1 MPRLPKPSRH
11 LGRVRKEGPSFRA
24 RRLTRGRDLL
34 GPDSVGIRQSLV
46 ALAFSSLTAVVAGG
60 FLAAMTGTLERYPG
74 LLVLVPAAIGMRGN
88 IFGALGSR
96 LATSIHAGTFR
107 MSRRSEALVTQNVLA
122 SGVLSLVTA
131 VMLALLVKVLSPIF
145 GLDSVIAISDLIV
158 LSAVGALLS
167 FLVLIVVTLGLAAR
181 SVHRGWDLD
190 DVNAPLVSAVGD
202 VVTLPALFIA
212 SFLLEIDVLTTS
224 LAVVFVLLSLL
235 TLWWSR
241 RSLLTTMRQV
251 LGESLPILFATGILL
266 VIAGVVIEHE
276 LATFAAN
283 RAVLVLVPACLA
295 VAGAIGGIL
304 SGRLSSKFH
313 LGVIEPTAIPGR
325 PARRDLIAGLAF
337 ALPVFIFNGLLAAG
351 VSTLF
356 GFESPGLVSLL
367 WISVIGGSIATLLAG
382 AIGYYGT
389 ALAVRGG
396 VDPDTYGMPL
406 VTSSVDLG
414 GAAALVLTIGWVG
427 LS

>member
-1 MPRLPKPSRH
+1 MPRLPKLSRH
-11 LGRVRKEGPSFRA
+11 SGRVRKEGSYFRA
-24 RRLTRGRDLL
+24 RRLARGRDLL

-46 ALAFSSLTAVVAGG
+46 ALGFSSLTAVVAGG

-122 SGVLSLVTA
+122 AGVLSLVTA
-131 VMLALLVKVLSPIF
+131 VMLALLAKVLSPIF
-145 GLDSVIAISDLIV
+145 GLDSVIAVSDLIV
-158 LSAVGALLS
+158 LSVVGSLLS
-167 FLVLIVVTLGLAAR
+167 FLILIVVTLGLAAR
-181 SVHRGWDLD
+181 SAHRGWDLD

-202 VVTLPALFIA
+202 VVTLPALFIS

-224 LAVVFVLLSLL
+224 LAVLFVLLGLL
-235 TLWWSR
+235 SLWWSR

-251 LGESLPILFATGILL
+251 LSESLPILFATGILL

-276 LATFAAN
+276 LATFVAN

-295 VAGAIGGIL
+295 SAGAIGGIL

-313 LGVIEPTAIPGR
+313 LGVIEPTAVPGR

-337 ALPVFIFNGLLAAG
+337 AVPVLIFNGLLAHV
-351 VSTLF
+351 VSALF
-356 GFESPGLVSLL
+356 GFESPGFVSLL

-389 ALAVRGG
+389 ALAVRAG

-414 GAAALVLTIGWVG
+414 GAAALILTIGWFG

>member
-1 MPRLPKPSRH
+1 MPRLPTPSRH
-11 LGRVRKEGPSFRA
+11 SGRVRKEGSSFRA
-24 RRLTRGRDLL
+24 RRLARGRDLL

-46 ALAFSSLTAVVAGG
+46 ALGFSSVAAVVAGG

-74 LLVLVPAAIGMRGN
+74 FLVLVPAAIGMRGN

-107 MSRRSEALVTQNVLA
+107 MSHRPDALVTQNVVA

-131 VMLALLVKVLSPIF
+131 VMLGLLTKVLSPIF
-145 GLDSVIAISDLIV
+145 GLDSVIGVSDLIV
-158 LSAVGALLS
+158 LSAIGALLS
-167 FLVLIVVTLGLAAR
+167 FLVLIAVTLGLAAR
-181 SVHRGWDLD
+181 SAHRGWDLD

-202 VVTLPALFIA
+202 VVTLPALFVA

-224 LAVVFVLLSLL
+224 LAAFLLLLSLL
-235 TLWWSR
+235 SLWWSR

-251 LGESLPILFATGILL
+251 LAESLPILLATGILL

-276 LATFAAN
+276 LDTFAAN

-295 VAGAIGGIL
+295 AAGGIGGIL

-313 LGVIEPTAIPGR
+313 LGVIEPTAVPGR
-325 PARRDLIAGLAF
+325 AARRDLIAGLAF
-337 ALPVFIFNGLLAAG
+337 ALPVLIFNGLLAHGA
-351 VSTLF
+351 STLF

-382 AIGYYGT
+382 AIAYYGT
-389 ALAVRGG
+389 ALAVRAG

-414 GAAALVLTIGWVG
+414 GAAALVLTIGWFG

>member
-1 MPRLPKPSRH
+1 MPRLPKPPRRS
-11 LGRVRKEGPSFRA
+11 GRVRKERPSFRA
-24 RRLTRGRDLL
+24 RRSARVRDLL
-34 GPDSVGIRQSLV
+34 GPDAVGIRQSLV
-46 ALAFSSLTAVVAGG
+46 ALGFSSFTAVVAGG
-60 FLAAMTGTLERYPG
+60 FLAAMMGTLERNPG

-107 MSRRSEALVTQNVLA
+107 MSRRADALVTQNVLA

-131 VMLALLVKVLSPIF
+131 VMLAVITKILSPIF
-145 GLDSVIAISDLIV
+145 GLDSVIGVADLVV
-158 LSAVGALLS
+158 LSTVGALLS

-181 SVHRGWDLD
+181 SAQRGWDLD

-202 VVTLPALFIA
+202 VVTLPALFVA
-212 SFLLEIDVLTTS
+212 SFLLEIDALTTS
-224 LAVVFVLLSLL
+224 LASLLVLLSLL
-235 TLWWSR
+235 SLWWSR

-251 LGESLPILFATGILL
+251 LAESLPILLATGILL

-295 VAGAIGGIL
+295 AAGAIGGIL

-313 LGVIEPTAIPGR
+313 LGVIEPTAVPGR

-337 ALPVFIFNGLLAAG
+337 ALPVLIFNGLLAHVAS
-351 VSTLF
+351 VLF
-356 GFESPGLVSLL
+356 SFESPGLASLL

-389 ALAVRGG
+389 ALAVRAGA
-396 VDPDTYGMPL
+396 DPDTYGMPL

-414 GAAALVLTIGWVG
+414 GAAALVLTIGWLG

>member
-1 MPRLPKPSRH
+1 M
-11 LGRVRKEGPSFRA
+11 A
-24 RRLTRGRDLL
+24 RGRDLL

-46 ALAFSSLTAVVAGG
+46 ALGFSSLTAVVAGG

-131 VMLALLVKVLSPIF
+131 VMLALLAKVLSPIF
-145 GLDSVIAISDLIV
+145 GLDSVIAVSDLIV
-158 LSAVGALLS
+158 LSVVGSLLS
-167 FLVLIVVTLGLAAR
+167 FLILIVVTLGLAAR
-181 SVHRGWDLD
+181 SAHRGWDLD

-202 VVTLPALFIA
+202 VVTLPALFIS

-224 LAVVFVLLSLL
+224 LAVLFVLLGLL
-235 TLWWSR
+235 SLWWSR

-251 LGESLPILFATGILL
+251 LSESLPILFATGILL

-276 LATFAAN
+276 LATFVAN

-295 VAGAIGGIL
+295 SAGAIGGIL

-313 LGVIEPTAIPGR
+313 LGVIEPTAVPGR

-337 ALPVFIFNGLLAAG
+337 AVPVLIFNGLLAHV
-351 VSTLF
+351 VSALF
-356 GFESPGLVSLL
+356 GFESPGFVSLL

-389 ALAVRGG
+389 ALAVRAG

-414 GAAALVLTIGWVG
+414 GAAALILTIGWFG

>member
-1 MPRLPKPSRH
+1 MRLLPTSQRSS
-11 LGRVRKEGPSFRA
+11 GRRRRERQRFRVRRTA
-24 RRLTRGRDLL
+24 RVRDLL
-34 GPDSVGIRQSLV
+34 GPDNVGIRQSLV
-46 ALAFSSLTAVVAGG
+46 ALGFSSLTAVVAGG
-60 FLAAMTGTLERYPG
+60 LLAAMTGTLERYPG

-107 MSRRSEALVTQNVLA
+107 MSRRPETLVMQNVFA

-131 VMLALLVKVLSPIF
+131 VSLAVLTKILSPIF
-145 GLDSVIAISDLIV
+145 GLDSVVAVSDLLV

-167 FLVLIVVTLGLAAR
+167 FVVLMGVTLALAAR
-181 SVHRGWDLD
+181 SAQRGWDLD

-202 VVTLPALFIA
+202 VVTLPALLVA
-212 SFLLEIDVLTTS
+212 SLLLEIDALTNILAIALLMAAAWSLWWGRRTVLT
-224 LAVVFVLLSLL
+224 L
-235 TLWWSR
+235 
-241 RSLLTTMRQV
+241 MRQV
-251 LGESLPILFATGILL
+251 LIESLPILLATGILL

-276 LATFAAN
+276 LTAFAAN
-283 RAVLVLVPACLA
+283 RAMLVLVPACLA
-295 VAGAIGGIL
+295 TAGAIGGIL

-325 PARRDLIAGLAF
+325 PARRDLMAAFAF
-337 ALPVFIFNGLLAAG
+337 ALPVLLLNGFLAHLA
-351 VSTLF
+351 SSMF
-356 GFESPGLVSLL
+356 GFESPGMGSLV
-367 WISVIGGSIATLLAG
+367 WISIIGGSIATLLAG

-389 ALAVRGG
+389 ALAVRAG

-414 GAAALVLTIGWVG
+414 GAAALVLTIGWMG

>member
-1 MPRLPKPSRH
+1 MPRLPTPPRRS
-11 LGRVRKEGPSFRA
+11 GRVRKERPSFRTRRSA
-24 RRLTRGRDLL
+24 RVRDLL
-34 GPDSVGIRQSLV
+34 GPDAVGIRQSLV
-46 ALAFSSLTAVVAGG
+46 ALGFSSFTAVVAGG
-60 FLAAMTGTLERYPG
+60 FLAAMTGTLERNPG
-74 LLVLVPAAIGMRGN
+74 LLVLVPAASGMRGN

-107 MSRRSEALVTQNVLA
+107 MSRRADALVTQNVLA

-131 VMLALLVKVLSPIF
+131 VMLAVITKILSPIF
-145 GLDSVIAISDLIV
+145 GLDSVIGVADLVV
-158 LSAVGALLS
+158 LSTVGALLS
-167 FLVLIVVTLGLAAR
+167 FLVLIAVTLGLAAR
-181 SVHRGWDLD
+181 SAQRGWDLD

-202 VVTLPALFIA
+202 VVTLPALFVA
-212 SFLLEIDVLTTS
+212 SFLLEIDALTTS
-224 LAVVFVLLSLL
+224 LASLLVLLSLL
-235 TLWWSR
+235 SLWWSR

-251 LGESLPILFATGILL
+251 LAESLPILLATGILL

-295 VAGAIGGIL
+295 AAGAIGGIL

-313 LGVIEPTAIPGR
+313 LGVIEPTAVPGR

-337 ALPVFIFNGLLAAG
+337 ALPVLIFNGLLAHVAS
-351 VSTLF
+351 VLF
-356 GFESPGLVSLL
+356 SFESPGLASLL

-389 ALAVRGG
+389 ALAVRAGA
-396 VDPDTYGMPL
+396 DPDTYGMPL

-414 GAAALVLTIGWVG
+414 GAAALVRTIGWLG